1 VAGTAV
7 STNPAADII
16 VGLCGVAS
24 AVIGYASATHAE
36 VSRRRDK
43 RAARHAARDGAPE
56 SGPPIAAMPPPTPD
70 PAAVLLEAAGPGAAR
85 TLRATGTVDLTVTI
99 TQPTERQPR
108 MPLPGQQRRK
118 DRREAR
124 RVRWGDAYTEDELAA
139 GDVELEHVPNAPEPD
154 DADQVNDEEL
164 TDGDYAGEAT

>member
-1 VAGTAV
+1 V

-36 VSRRRDK
+36 IGRRREK
-43 RAARHAARDGAPE
+43 RAARHAANSEPPA
-56 SGPPIAAMPPPTPD
+56 SGPPAQMPPTNHPD

-99 TQPTERQPR
+99 TQPTEGQSR

-124 RVRWGDAYTEDELAA
+124 RVRWGDSYTEDEIAA

-164 TDGDYAGEAT
+164 TDGDYAGEGT